1 MILLS
6 TTQNKHLILLLRYS
20 DFNGIDTIKEHIE
33 VIKQTGSC
41 WWAKIG
47 KTPSSSYIDKYMA
60 VEPHIAFLYTAGS
73 LHRCLINEVSDK
85 RPTNNYP
92 GYYDRDIFMKLEK
105 TSSLFFRLSD
115 IEQVELSVLDNYV
128 VESSGKPA
136 QHDLKKTISSYFLLQ
151 NKDEWIQPE
160 KKSRPV
166 KQTVQT
172 PKQVS
177 INTNYCVYQK
187 DGVCGNKRCINYLYE
202 CERPSMCAKQK
213 KK

>member
-1 MILLS
+1 MS

-92 GYYDRDIFMKLEK
+92 CYYDRDIFMKLER
-105 TSSLFFRLSD
+105 TPSLFFRLSD

-128 VESSGKPA
+128 VESLENRHSTIE
-136 QHDLKKTISSYFLLQ
+136 KTISSYFYYKTKM
-151 NKDEWIQPE
+151 NGF
-160 KKSRPV
+160 S
-166 KQTVQT
+166 
-172 PKQVS
+172 
-177 INTNYCVYQK
+177 
-187 DGVCGNKRCINYLYE
+187 
-202 CERPSMCAKQK
+202 QK
-213 KK
+213 KISASKANRSNA